1 MTENLIFSLNATLP
15 IFLTMAAGILFRR
28 MGLMDEDFA
37 AKTNAFVF
45 RIALPALLF
54 EDLSCVAFDA
64 VWDVKFV
71 LFCFGITAVCILIL
85 TFASFLFV
93 EKASRGEFVQGGYRS
108 SAAIL
113 GIALIQNIYGNS
125 GMAPLMIVATVPLYN
140 VAAVFILSL
149 MNPKQGRLD
158 GKALKKSLR
167 GVAANPIIWG
177 ILLGVL
183 WSLSGLSMPAVAEKT
198 LHNIAVLAT
207 PLGLMS
213 MGASFEGKK
222 ALAKLRLTIVCSLI
236 KLIGLAAAGL
246 PLAAALGFRG
256 EKLIAILIMLG
267 SATTVSSYI
276 MAKNMDCEG
285 TLTASVVMMTTLF
298 SAVTLT
304 GWLYLLRSMGLI

>member
-1 MTENLIFSLNATLP
+1 MTENLFFSLNATLP
-15 IFLTMAAGILFRR
+15 IFLTMAAGMLFRR
-28 MGLMDEDFA
+28 MGLMDESFA
-37 AKTNAFVF
+37 AKTNTFVF
-45 RIALPALLF
+45 RIALPVLLF

-71 LFCFGITAVCILIL
+71 FFCFGITAVSIL
-85 TFASFLFV
+85 TLTLVSFMFV
-93 EKASRGEFVQGGYRS
+93 EKASRGEFVQGSYRS

-140 VAAVFILSL
+140 VAAVLILSL

-158 GKALKKSLR
+158 AKALKKAAR

-183 WSLSGLSMPAVAEKT
+183 WSLTGFSMPAVADKT

-236 KLIGLAAAGL
+236 KLVGLAAAGL
-246 PLAAALGFRG
+246 PLAVLFGFRE

-285 TLTASVVMMTTLF
+285 TLTASVVMVTTLF
-298 SAVTLT
+298 SSVTLT
-304 GWLYLLRSMGLI
+304 AWLYLLKTMGLI